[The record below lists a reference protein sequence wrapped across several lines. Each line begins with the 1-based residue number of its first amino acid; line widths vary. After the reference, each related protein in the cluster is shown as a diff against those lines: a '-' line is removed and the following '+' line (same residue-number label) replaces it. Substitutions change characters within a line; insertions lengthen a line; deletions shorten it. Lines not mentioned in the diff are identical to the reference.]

1 MNIDHVLSV
10 SEGKTVEFKENSA
23 STQNII
29 KTLVAFSN
37 TAGGT
42 LVIGIRDSDKA
53 IIGIEDPL
61 TEEEKLAN
69 LINDCISPKI
79 VPNIE
84 IASYRNKNLILIQV
98 YPGAHKPYQ
107 IKNSD
112 SPMGVYY
119 RVGSTNRQADQSI
132 IEELKRSVTNKYFD
146 ELPMVDLNPEAIDF
160 RVASG
165 FFENKRVLSKKDLAT
180 LDLVVDYNGKEV
192 PSTGG
197 VILFSPD
204 REKYFPDCWVQAGRF
219 RGATKSDIVDS
230 VEIHDYPINCIERAV
245 EFIKKHAMLA
255 YKIEGI
261 QRTEEWSI
269 PIRAVREAIINA
281 FAHCDYS
288 QKGAPIRISI
298 FDDRLEI
305 ENPGLL
311 PFGVTINDIIDGIS
325 KIRNKVIVRVLH
337 ELGYIEKW
345 GIGVASMMKSCEEA
359 GLPPPEFKEISTR
372 FRVTIHTKVIA
383 RPKIDTIDQK
393 IIDVINEFGGL
404 STSQIASNVGLSS
417 RTIRE
422 RLKHLLD
429 LNYIY
434 EIGTGPYDPNKKY
447 KIVK

>member
-1 MNIDHVLSV
+1 M
-10 SEGKTVEFKENSA
+10 
-23 STQNII
+23 
-29 KTLVAFSN
+29 
-37 TAGGT
+37 
-42 LVIGIRDSDKA
+42 
-53 IIGIEDPL
+53 
-61 TEEEKLAN
+61 
-69 LINDCISPKI
+69 
-79 VPNIE
+79 
-84 IASYRNKNLILIQV
+84 
-98 YPGAHKPYQ
+98 
-107 IKNSD
+107 
-112 SPMGVYY
+112 
-119 RVGSTNRQADQSI
+119 
-132 IEELKRSVTNKYFD
+132 
-146 ELPMVDLNPEAIDF
+146 
-160 RVASG
+160 
-165 FFENKRVLSKKDLAT
+165 
-180 LDLVVDYNGKEV
+180 
-192 PSTGG
+192 
-197 VILFSPD
+197 
-204 REKYFPDCWVQAGRF
+204 
-219 RGATKSDIVDS
+219 
-230 VEIHDYPINCIERAV
+230 
-245 EFIKKHAMLA
+245 
-255 YKIEGI
+255 
-261 QRTEEWSI
+261 
-269 PIRAVREAIINA
+269 
-281 FAHCDYS
+281 
-288 QKGAPIRISI
+288 
-298 FDDRLEI
+298 EI